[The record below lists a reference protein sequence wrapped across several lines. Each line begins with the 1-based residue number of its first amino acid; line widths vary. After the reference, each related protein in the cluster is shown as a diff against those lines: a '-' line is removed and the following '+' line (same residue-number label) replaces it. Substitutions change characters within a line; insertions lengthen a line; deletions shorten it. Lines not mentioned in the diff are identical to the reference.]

1 MVQLKTLASEY
12 EAPKGAFK
20 SSAKL
25 KLADCLNL
33 KLKHAS
39 PGDRYGVEL
48 DGRGWS
54 ATYDVKSQDVS
65 LERKFKLGAGEL
77 KLGQRLPGSRL
88 YLLPCPEVQWK
99 SHVVKGKR
107 VSWEV
112 QPGYCFFARKA
123 KLEQTLELDGGK
135 HKLKLEADSKAG
147 PKAGVAQLTTKV
159 GASWAKSLS
168 LKYSQAA
175 GPSIIHELEPSKKVH
190 LKSTV
195 GLKGRDL
202 KVVAE
207 VKPGK
212 VAGLKPKLT
221 LEGKVTAKAPLAP
234 TGVIA
239 GLSFDV

>member
-1 MVQLKTLASEY
+1 MAELKNIATEY
-12 EAPKGAFK
+12 DATKKSLK
-20 SSAKL
+20 SSAKF
-25 KLADCLNL
+25 KVADGLNL
-33 KLKHAS
+33 KLKHTN
-39 PGDRYGVEL
+39 PGDKFGLEL
-48 DGRGWS
+48 DGKRWS
-54 ATYDVKSQDVS
+54 ATYDVKSKDVE
-65 LERKFKLGAGEL
+65 LTGKFKFDAGEL
-77 KLGQRLPGSRL
+77 KIKQKVPASKLHLVPS
-88 YLLPCPEVQWK
+88 PEVQWK
-99 SHVVKGKR
+99 SHVVKGKKFA
-107 VSWEV
+107 WEV
-112 QPGYCFFARKA
+112 EPSYCFQARKA

-239 GLSFDV
+239 GLSLDV